1 MVQAIPAR
9 RRTTIRSSRSHRFP
23 SPASRRIPL
32 HVDQAIRR
40 PNIADVA
47 EAAGVSKTTVSFA
60 FNQPNRLAPET
71 ALRIRRLADE
81 LGYRPNPVARML
93 TQRRTRTIGVLTPQ
107 ALAVIFE
114 NPFFSTFSAGV
125 AGAAEA
131 AGYALHFISPLNGSL
146 AGAVNRATVD
156 GVVAIGLSAHH
167 PEVEEIRRAGLPMVL
182 VDSTALPDQDSVE
195 VDDEGGARIAAEHLL
210 ALGHRSFV
218 VLSIEPS
225 DRGVGDEPD
234 SVPARRL
241 RGYRAALAAAG
252 VSLPDEAVL
261 TSEATVPGGAAAFAE
276 TWDAGQRPTAVVAM
290 SDAIAVGAMR
300 AARERGLSVPAD
312 LSVVG
317 FDDVDLAR
325 FADPALTT
333 IHQPIRRKGEYAVER
348 LLALLEGTGS
358 SGPAEILATRLV
370 VRASTGPAPIS
381 VGRTSASDPENKEV
395 KRTDRV

>member
-1 MVQAIPAR
+1 MIQATLAR
-9 RRTTIRSSRSHRFP
+9 RRTASRPARSPGLPVS
-23 SPASRRIPL
+23 AYRRIPL
-32 HVDQAIRR
+32 PVDQAIRR
-40 PNIADVA
+40 PTIADVA

-60 FNQPNRLAPET
+60 FNQPTRLAPDT
-71 ALRIRRLADE
+71 ALRIRTLAHE

-107 ALAVIFE
+107 ALAVTFE

-156 GVVAIGLSAHH
+156 GVVVVGLSANH

-182 VDSTALPDQDSVE
+182 VDSTALPDQVSVE
-195 VDDEGGARIAAEHLL
+195 VDDDGGARAAAEHLL
-210 ALGHRSFV
+210 SLGHRSFV

-225 DRGVGDEPD
+225 DRGVGDEEPD

-252 VSLPDEAVL
+252 VSLPQEAVL
-261 TSEATVPGGAAAFAE
+261 TSEATIPGGAAAFAE
-276 TWDAGQRPTAVVAM
+276 TWDAGQRPTAILAM
-290 SDAIAVGAMR
+290 SDGIAIGAMR

-317 FDDVDLAR
+317 FDDVDLAT
-325 FADPALTT
+325 FADPPLTT

-348 LLALLEGTGS
+348 LLALLDGPGS

-370 VRASTGPAPIS
+370 VRASTGPVPTSVARVAPADAQS
-381 VGRTSASDPENKEV
+381 R
-395 KRTDRV
+395 R

>member
-1 MVQAIPAR
+1 MIQARSTP
-9 RRTTIRSSRSHRFP
+9 RRTLSRRSAGRGGPASAHRRTP
-23 SPASRRIPL
+23 PAVDQASRRPT
-32 HVDQAIRR
+32 
-40 PNIADVA
+40 IADVA

-60 FNQPNRLAPET
+60 FNQPTRLAPDT
-71 ALRIRRLADE
+71 ALRIRTLADE

-107 ALAVIFE
+107 ALAVTFE

-156 GVVAIGLSAHH
+156 GVVVVGLSANH

-182 VDSTALPDQDSVE
+182 VDSTAQFAQASVE
-195 VDDEGGARIAAEHLL
+195 VDDEGGARLAAEHLL
-210 ALGHRSFV
+210 GLGHRSFV

-225 DRGVGDEPD
+225 DRGVSDDEPD
-234 SVPARRL
+234 SVPSRRL

-252 VSLPDEAVL
+252 ISLPDEAVL
-261 TSEATVPGGAAAFAE
+261 TSEATIPGGSAAFAE
-276 TWDAGQRPTAVVAM
+276 TWDAGQRPTAILAM
-290 SDAIAVGAMR
+290 SDGIAIGAMR
-300 AARERGLSVPAD
+300 AARDRGLSVPAD
-312 LSVVG
+312 ISVVG
-317 FDDVDLAR
+317 FDDVELAK

-348 LLALLEGTGS
+348 LLALLDGS
-358 SGPAEILATRLV
+358 LPSGPAEVLATRLV
-370 VRASTGPAPIS
+370 VRASTGPAP
-381 VGRTSASDPENKEV
+381 VKASPSGPARPEI
-395 KRTDRV
+395 RR